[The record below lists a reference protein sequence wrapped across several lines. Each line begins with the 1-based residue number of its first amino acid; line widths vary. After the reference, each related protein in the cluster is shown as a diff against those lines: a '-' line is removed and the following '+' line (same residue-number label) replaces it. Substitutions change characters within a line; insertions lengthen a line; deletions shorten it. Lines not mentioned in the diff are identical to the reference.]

1 MPMSPPE
8 ALAEIQKPRLVVV
21 HVVQDRRGTCTTEI
35 PQAVDEHGRLR
46 STIDSG
52 KRPIRCTHL
61 YLARQGSQASIY
73 CQGEGRGF
81 ESRRPL
87 QRKSKSRPCEGL
99 KLASRGASRGAVHH
113 ICTTSAELF
122 RRSRLV
128 NHCFHQ

>member
-1 MPMSPPE
+1 MPISAPK
-8 ALAEIQKPRLVVV
+8 AKAEIQKPRLVVV
-21 HVVQDRRGTCTTEI
+21 HVVQDRRGRCTTEI
-35 PQAVDEHGRLR
+35 PQAIDKHGQLR
-46 STIDSG
+46 PTIGSR
-52 KRPIRCTHL
+52 KRPVSCAHL

-122 RRSRLV
+122 RRS
-128 NHCFHQ
+128 